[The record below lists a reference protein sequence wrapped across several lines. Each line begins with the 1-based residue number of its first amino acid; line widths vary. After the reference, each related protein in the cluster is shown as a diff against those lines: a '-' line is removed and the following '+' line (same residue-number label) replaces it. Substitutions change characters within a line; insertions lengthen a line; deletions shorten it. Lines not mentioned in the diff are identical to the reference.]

1 MERLLYAR
9 SYVGAE
15 DIAEY
20 MRENEAHLLDRRDTS
35 REEGHFLGAVKDYEE
50 KNTAGD

>member
-9 SYVGAE
+9 SCVGAE

-20 MRENEAHLLDRRDTS
+20 MRMKRTFWTGETQVEKK
-35 REEGHFLGAVKDYEE
+35 GVFLGAVKDYEE
-50 KNTAGD
+50 KNTAGG